1 MGTASLRAR
10 APRGVLRSKRLLAL
24 AGDERLV
31 EQIRRGNE
39 AAFEVVFERHGAG
52 ILGFCRH
59 MLGSPEEAEDA
70 VQHTF
75 AAAFRDLQRRRDREL
90 ALKPWLYTIARNR
103 CLSLLRSRR
112 ERVALEDELPTAG
125 LAEQVERRAELRE
138 LLRDLRDLPEE
149 QRAALLLAELA
160 DLPHAE
166 VAAVLGCER
175 TKVKALVFR
184 ARSGLIQRREAR
196 ETSCSEIREKLA
208 NLRGGALRRQALRHH
223 LRACP
228 GCRAYRAEVERQRR
242 MLGVA
247 LPVVPSAALKSSV
260 LSAIGLGGGA
270 TGGGLAAGGGVAG
283 GGLSAGGAA
292 GGGVAA
298 GGGAAGGGLAA
309 TVGGLTG
316 SLGAGGIAKLAT
328 VGVLAGGGALVGEA
342 ALDGAGRAPAP
353 PDKVTETRASP
364 PAAARRTAVVP
375 AGRRSNARATERRTA
390 SGAQPPAA
398 PAAGRSAVPGDV
410 PTRRSAVERAGKRS
424 GTGAG
429 RHNLAAPDTVQTRA
443 DTGRKLGDGTDRTAT
458 PPPAAPTEPGL
469 AGSEEKRATAPVEAP
484 AEAPVEAPADAPVE
498 APVEAPVG
506 RGPIEAP
513 PPSTPVRRG
522 PPAAK
527 PTPPRE
533 PATTKPPAAT
543 VPPSTRA
550 AEPPSTPRSTKQ
562 PKP

>member
-1 MGTASLRAR
+1 MSTASLPAR
-10 APRGVLRSKRLLAL
+10 TPRGVLRSKRLLAL
-24 AGDERLV
+24 AGDQRLV

-75 AAAFRDLQRRRDREL
+75 AAAFRDLQRRGDREL

-112 ERVALEDELPTAG
+112 ERLALEEELPTAG

-208 NLRGGALRRQALRHH
+208 NLRGGALRRQVLRHH

-228 GCRAYRAEVERQRR
+228 GCRAYWAEVERQRR

-270 TGGGLAAGGGVAG
+270 TGGGLAAGGG
-283 GGLSAGGAA
+283 AA
-292 GGGVAA
+292 GGGVAAGGGAAGSGAAA

-309 TVGGLTG
+309 TVGELTG
-316 SLGAGGIAKLAT
+316 SLGAGGIAKLAA
-328 VGVLAGGGALVGEA
+328 VGVLAGGGALAGEA
-342 ALDGAGRAPAP
+342 ALDGAARAPAP

-364 PAAARRTAVVP
+364 PAGARRTAVGP
-375 AGRRSNARATERRTA
+375 GARRSNARATERRTA
-390 SGAQPPAA
+390 SRAQPPVA
-398 PAAGRSAVPGDV
+398 PAAGRSAVPADV

-429 RHNLAAPDTVQTRA
+429 RRNLAAPDTVQTRA
-443 DTGRKLGDGTDRTAT
+443 DTGRKLDHGTDRTAA
-458 PPPAAPTEPGL
+458 PPPAAPVEPGSG
-469 AGSEEKRATAPVEAP
+469 GSQENQATAPVEAP
-484 AEAPVEAPADAPVE
+484 AEAPATAPAEAPA
-498 APVEAPVG
+498 G

-527 PTPPRE
+527 PNPPPE
-533 PATTKPPAAT
+533 PATTNPPATT
-543 VPPSTRA
+543 VPPSTPA
-550 AEPPSTPRSTKQ
+550 ADPPSTPGSTKQ
-562 PKP
+562 PKR